1 MTETQKKLLAA
12 NDAAVPGT
20 RAKVYSKLV
29 VSKIRAILSIDDE
42 FAILRQRDTKPE
54 EFNAYNALIEQC
66 KAEAREE
73 VGIGGVD
80 P

>member
-1 MTETQKKLLAA
+1 MTKTQKKLLAA
-12 NDAAVPGT
+12 NDVAVPGT
-20 RAKVYSKLV
+20 RDRVYSKLV
-29 VSKIRAILSIDDE
+29 VSKIRTILSIDDE